1 MKHGGSRWFIF
12 GIAPRVPLSSVR
24 FRSEDGVGP
33 DTDAAAARCALRVT
47 TFQPGRCAPSQGLE
61 SRPSAPRMISLLTSA
76 DSKASLIQQR
86 QQRISA
92 CKPSPWR
99 LTQLYFFFTPPPLYV
114 ANVTSRSISPAPL
127 FGVRGTAGLPLRSAS
142 LRAPGGW
149 ERGERRLGEEGWS
162 CSRRRASCCRLTITS

>member
-1 MKHGGSRWFIF
+1 MNHGGAGGLFLALHRAFRYQALDLGQRTGS
-12 GIAPRVPLSSVR
+12 APTQMLQRRV
-24 FRSEDGVGP
+24 
-33 DTDAAAARCALRVT
+33 AMRCALRVT
-47 TFQPGRCAPSQGLE
+47 TFQRGRCAPSQGLE
-61 SRPSAPRMISLLTSA
+61 SRPSARRMISLLTSA

-99 LTQLYFFFTPPPLYV
+99 LTQLYFLPPPPPLV

-127 FGVRGTAGLPLRSAS
+127 FGVRGTVGLPLRSAS
-142 LRAPGGW
+142 LREAAGG
-149 ERGERRLGEEGWS
+149 GEREEGWS